1 VDQPCKEFGH
11 LQGYYLMGQDF
22 IQRIIESR
30 YNMTMARPIKK
41 QDSKEEN
48 KIETSEDVLKVSDR
62 CDRCGAQAFVMIKG
76 STGDLLF
83 CGHHYDKI
91 MNNPDSYTKM
101 MSFMLEIVDERHKL
115 VQNRLIGSHN

>member
-1 VDQPCKEFGH
+1 
-11 LQGYYLMGQDF
+11 M
-22 IQRIIESR
+22 
-30 YNMTMARPIKK
+30 YNKTMARPIL
-41 QDSKEEN
+41 KEEEQEQE
-48 KIETSEDVLKVSDR
+48 KSLTDSLRVIDR

-101 MSFMLEIVDERHKL
+101 MAFMLEIVDERYKLIQNKL
-115 VQNRLIGSHN
+115 VGSSN

>member
-1 VDQPCKEFGH
+1 
-11 LQGYYLMGQDF
+11 M
-22 IQRIIESR
+22 
-30 YNMTMARPIKK
+30 YNKTMARPIL
-41 QDSKEEN
+41 KEEEQEQE
-48 KIETSEDVLKVSDR
+48 KSLTDSLRVIDR

-101 MSFMLEIVDERHKL
+101 MAFMLEIVDERHKL
-115 VQNRLIGSHN
+115 IQNKLVGSHN